1 VAEPVTQPAVGTGAE
16 HGSEAIQGIAA
27 SSGRVPPRTRGGRS
41 WWGLVVILVAFVYFV
56 APLVATAGF
65 ALSDGRH
72 FTLQPLIDALG
83 NADFLAA
90 MELSLGIAVVTTVVS
105 IVIVAPTSYLVVL
118 RFRRLRTIVDFV
130 TILPFVIPP
139 IILTLGLRQ
148 VYGAD
153 SPLGINLVDSPLL
166 LVGGYF
172 VLSLPFTYRAVDNAM
187 RAVDVVIL
195 TEASESLGAGVIRTF
210 RSVILPGTRLGVLSA
225 ALLCFTTIMGEF
237 TLASLLGYATFP
249 VFLNNTYASAPREA
263 TALVIVSFIITWAG
277 VLALAAVGRRSGSG
291 TSAAR
296 AAR

>member
-1 VAEPVTQPAVGTGAE
+1 MTHPSPGTGLE
-16 HGSEAIQGIAA
+16 HGSEAVQAIAA
-27 SSGRVPPRTRGGRS
+27 SRGRVPARPTRRRAV
-41 WWGLVVILVAFVYFV
+41 WAFVIIIVAFAYFV
-56 APLVATAGF
+56 APLVATAGY

-72 FTLQPLIDALG
+72 FTIQPLIDALG
-83 NADFLAA
+83 NPDFIAA
-90 MELSLGIAVVTTVVS
+90 MQLSVEIAIVTTIVS
-105 IVIVAPTSYLVVL
+105 IVIVAPTSYLIVL
-118 RFRRLRTIVDFV
+118 RFRSLRTVVDFI

-153 SPLGINLVDSPLL
+153 SPLGVNLVDSPVL

-187 RAVDVVIL
+187 RAVDVVLL
-195 TEASESLGAGVIRTF
+195 TEASESLGAGPLQTF
-210 RSVILPGTRLGVLSA
+210 GSVILPATQVGVLA
-225 ALLCFTTIMGEF
+225 ASLLCFTTIMGEF

-249 VFLNNTYASAPREA
+249 VFLNNIYASEGRQA

-277 VLALAAVGRRSGSG
+277 VLALAAVGRRSSSG
-291 TSAAR
+291 TTAAR